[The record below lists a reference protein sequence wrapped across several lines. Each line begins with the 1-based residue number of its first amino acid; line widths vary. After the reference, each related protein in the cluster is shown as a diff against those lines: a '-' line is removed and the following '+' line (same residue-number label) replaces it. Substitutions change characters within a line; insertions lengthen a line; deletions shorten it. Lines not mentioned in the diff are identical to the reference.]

1 MAGVLSD
8 IRLFLKPFV
17 LCAML
22 AAGATAA
29 LLPAVVSAQ
38 TMDPVSPTTTTD
50 MLSPKKALFYSFV
63 LPGLGQRYAN
73 EGQWGGWGTAHA
85 LLDLGLWAS
94 LFGVN
99 WQEGQAEE
107 NYRTLA
113 ASRAGAIVDGKDRTF
128 FLNLAS
134 YRSSD
139 EFLDT
144 VLRNRAWDQINYV
157 DDPAYQWQWVS
168 DEDYAS
174 YRSERESA
182 ESASRKRNVI
192 IASLVANRLISGIT
206 AALSTGKTN
215 KRNFSLQLGPPTGR
229 SSIPVAHARLTF

>member
-1 MAGVLSD
+1 MAGVLPD

-17 LCAML
+17 LCAIL
-22 AAGATAA
+22 AAGATVAF
-29 LLPAVVSAQ
+29 LPAVVSAQ
-38 TMDPVSPTTTTD
+38 TMDPVSPTPTTD

>member
-1 MAGVLSD
+1 MAGVAID
-8 IRLFLKPFV
+8 NRLLLRRLV
-17 LCAML
+17 LCATL
-22 AAGATAA
+22 TSVTLLA
-29 LLPAVVSAQ
+29 LLPGTVAAQ
-38 TMDPVSPTTTTD
+38 TLDPVSPASAAT

-99 WQEGQAEE
+99 WQEGQAEN

-134 YRSSD
+134 YRSSRD
-139 EFLDT
+139 FLDT
-144 VLRNRAWDQINYV
+144 ALRNRAWDQINYV
-157 DDPAYQWQWVS
+157 DDPSFQWQWVS
-168 DEDYAS
+168 EEDYAS

-215 KRNFSLQLGPPTGR
+215 RRNFSLQVGPPSGR